1 MNGMISLRLLFLVSA
16 IIVVSIGTFAS
27 VTIVTDF
34 TPLTGITLAMI
45 GYCYGLGTVFF
56 FIYLRLLKGH
66 KESMTRIRKEH
77 ATTELK
83 PETTQGKRNEKE
95 QEPSE
100 KEAEY

>member
-45 GYCYGLGTVFF
+45 GYCYGLGTIFVI
-56 FIYLRLLKGH
+56 IYLRLQKGY
-66 KESMTRIRKEH
+66 KESMTRLKKE
-77 ATTELK
+77 TVK
-83 PETTQGKRNEKE
+83 KSNEQTN